1 MTADASN
8 EGRPAPAPIRADLFL
23 LAGQFPGTSPA
34 QALASTLTYALAA
47 EQAGFTGAWIAEHHF
62 GSYGTCPSALALAG
76 YLLGATTTLRI
87 GTAAC
92 VLSSRHPVA
101 VGEEAALLTE
111 VSGGRLDLGV
121 ARGGP
126 WVDLEVFGTGLDR
139 YETGFPESLALLR
152 TWLSGTGQVS
162 AYGPHFRFRPVSVV
176 PKPARTTPLWIAATS
191 ETTAGLAAAARV
203 PLLLGMHAATSE
215 IRAVVQRYQALAAG
229 LPAPHARAHLAY
241 VADTT
246 RQAQETLQASM
257 PGWLAA
263 AGAATR
269 IDGTPGPAR
278 DPAAYLRQLMA
289 IHPVGDPDLC
299 ARRLNNAV
307 ARTGIRHIL
316 LMAEGAG
323 DPAATVQNITRLGT
337 QVLPRLQC

>member
-1 MTADASN
+1 M
-8 EGRPAPAPIRADLFL
+8 
-23 LAGQFPGTSPA
+23 
-34 QALASTLTYALAA
+34 
-47 EQAGFTGAWIAEHHF
+47 
-62 GSYGTCPSALALAG
+62 
-76 YLLGATTTLRI
+76 
-87 GTAAC
+87 
-92 VLSSRHPVA
+92 
-101 VGEEAALLTE
+101 
-111 VSGGRLDLGV
+111 

-162 AYGPHFRFRPVSVV
+162 ADGPQFRFRPVSVV
-176 PKPARTTPLWIAATS
+176 PRPARTTPLWIAATS
-191 ETTAGLAAAARV
+191 ETTAGLAAAVRV

-215 IRAVVQRYQALAAG
+215 IRAVVRRYQVLAAG

-269 IDGTPGPAR
+269 IDGTPGPPGSRRLPAPAHGHPPSRRPGPVRTAAQRRRRTHR
-278 DPAAYLRQLMA
+278 DPA
-289 IHPVGDPDLC
+289 HPADG
-299 ARRLNNAV
+299 RGGGR
-307 ARTGIRHIL
+307 
-316 LMAEGAG
+316 
-323 DPAATVQNITRLGT
+323 PAATVENITRLGT
-337 QVLPRLQC
+337 EVIPRLQC